1 LFSPGSV
8 GAWPCSTVNGG
19 CQRSSKIV
27 FGSRIVE
34 DRGRTATSGKGQN
47 GPENRAR
54 HGRND
59 NNSLFHFI
67 HINRRMDS
75 NRQEESAQ
83 GAANGSGKSGCSE
96 DVLKAIYGSG
106 QDKKQAY
113 ENSLRR

>member
-1 LFSPGSV
+1 
-8 GAWPCSTVNGG
+8 
-19 CQRSSKIV
+19 
-27 FGSRIVE
+27 
-34 DRGRTATSGKGQN
+34 
-47 GPENRAR
+47 
-54 HGRND
+54 
-59 NNSLFHFI
+59 
-67 HINRRMDS
+67 MDS